1 MFTCVL
7 PVMRMTGIKIDN
19 LLKDPNDLPL
29 DFYTDNWPLM
39 SLMKCMVI
47 STDFVVC
54 DFQYLV
60 LWLYLHVFWY
70 EDKSSHETFGLLKS
84 CHE

>member
-29 DFYTDNWPLM
+29 DFYTDN
-39 SLMKCMVI
+39 
-47 STDFVVC
+47 
-54 DFQYLV
+54 
-60 LWLYLHVFWY
+60 
-70 EDKSSHETFGLLKS
+70 
-84 CHE
+84 